1 MIVEDYVSFETAKLL
16 KEKGF
21 DEPCHCLWNNPHGTP
36 YNSIDCMMTTYEDID
51 PEVVHH
57 WYLCPTLQMA
67 MKWLR
72 EIYKLEV
79 KSTYDYDKDSWWGN
93 IYPMFEET
101 NENSNVYQKALR
113 FDYQGKSYEESCEA
127 AIKYCLENLI

>member
-1 MIVEDYVSFETAKLL
+1 MIREDYVGFEIAKLL

-21 DEPCHCLWNNPHGTP
+21 EGECLGVYFPDGRFDTFDTAFN
-36 YNSIDCMMTTYEDID
+36 YNLPIGNLSHAINA
-51 PEVVHH
+51 
-57 WYLCPTLQMA
+57 PTLQMA

-79 KSTYDYDKDSWWGN
+79 RSTCDYDKDSWWGSIN
-93 IYPMFEET
+93 PMFEET
-101 NENSNVYQKALR
+101 DENSNIYQKALR

>member
-67 MKWLR
+67 IKWLR
-72 EIYKLEV
+72 EKHLIFFDIFHIIGDIEDGEEFQIGVYEKT
-79 KSTYDYDKDSWWGN
+79 STDTYTWKNWIKG
-93 IYPMFEET
+93 ET
-101 NENSNVYQKALR
+101 YEKTYEKAI
-113 FDYQGKSYEESCEA
+113 Q
-127 AIKYCLENLI
+127 YCLENLI